1 MSEQPVGNVP
11 VVTLFESYGAG
22 AEAIG
27 RRVAERIGFPPFH
40 EQAFSSEQLEENP
53 KERNSEDQLTKVYA
67 AMAGRG
73 FSGLNVSEPGGGIR
87 ELQRDQYD
95 VVMQN
100 TQTVLEWAQA
110 GGVIVGRNGA
120 LILHDTPGAC
130 MSASMPPRSSFA
142 SSRPRSTRG
151 SARNRPPSDKSVR
164 MRSARRCR

>member
-120 LILHDTPGAC
+120 LILHDTPGALHVRVD
-130 MSASMPPRSSFA
+130 APPVEFRLEQA
-142 SSRPRSTRG
+142 AKHTGDQHETGRQATK
-151 SARNRPPSDKSVR
+151 A
-164 MRSARRCR
+164 